1 MDYTQTNPDHD
12 QVGIV
17 GTGDGLDMDMVHDFG
32 EGVGLDM
39 RDFPVHDVEDGL
51 EDSKHLGE
59 YMNEVHAGGVFGYTN
74 GGHAVGVCGLTLTE
88 FLLLREWNW
97 GYEEFIPMG
106 DRETREDHPHQSLV
120 DSSTLS
126 LSLSTLPVQE
136 F

>member
-12 QVGIV
+12 QGIGGV

-59 YMNEVHAGGVFGYTN
+59 YMNEVHA
-74 GGHAVGVCGLTLTE
+74 VGVSGYMNGIHPVGGTQIRDMGSSYRWRLGDTRKSF
-88 FLLLREWNW
+88 FLANSILEPGAAMYRSHDE
-97 GYEEFIPMG
+97 
-106 DRETREDHPHQSLV
+106 R
-120 DSSTLS
+120 
-126 LSLSTLPVQE
+126 
-136 F
+136 